1 MSRIGKLPVKIPAG
15 VKATVAN
22 NVVSVEG
29 PKGKQATHIK
39 PVEE

>member
-1 MSRIGKLPVKIPAG
+1 MSRIGKLPVVVPAG
-15 VKATVAN
+15 VKVSIDGGTVN
-22 NVVSVEG
+22 IEG